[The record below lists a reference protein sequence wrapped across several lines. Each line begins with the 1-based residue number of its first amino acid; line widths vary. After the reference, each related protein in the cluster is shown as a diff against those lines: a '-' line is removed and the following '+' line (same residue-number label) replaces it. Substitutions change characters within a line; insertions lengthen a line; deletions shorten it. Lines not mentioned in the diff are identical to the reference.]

1 MNPVELR
8 GKMKT
13 IRNIYHV
20 VKSMETLAT
29 MKIMKLRGD
38 AEKRKLYAQSLFE
51 LLLEIFPMLL
61 HIEPENALLS
71 HGSHDKRAL
80 LLVIT
85 SDRGFSGNMNALV
98 TSQAKHFLKSHPNSS
113 SIVIGRKAG
122 ALFEKEGLNLTAVI
136 DLRLDT
142 ISFTHAQTITSDLV
156 KSYLKGYF
164 DSVHIAY
171 MSFENILKQHPVI
184 IKLLPI
190 EKRPALEKKSKYI
203 YPIESYEVV
212 PDTVSVFKAI
222 VRKYL
227 DAMLFRVLL
236 EAAASEQAIRMVSMK
251 SASDNAEQVFNQ
263 VKLKYQKMR
272 QEKITREL
280 IELSSF
286 TQASRRQDY
295 P

>member
-1 MNPVELR
+1 VNPVELR

-13 IRNIYHV
+13 VKNIYHV
-20 VKSMETLAT
+20 VRSMETLAT

-38 AEKRKLYAQSLFE
+38 AEKRKLYASSLHGILTE
-51 LLLEIFPMLL
+51 MHPLLSDIS
-61 HIEPENALLS
+61 PENALLYT
-71 HGSHDKRAL
+71 GLVEKKPL

-98 TSQAKHFLKSHPNSS
+98 ISQARHFLQSHPSAS
-113 SIVIGRKAG
+113 SIVIGRKASNQ
-122 ALFEKEGLNLTAVI
+122 LEKDGFPPIATV
-136 DLRLDT
+136 DRRLDNIT
-142 ISFTHAQTITSDLV
+142 FTSAQHITSDLV
-156 KSYLKGYF
+156 KSYLKGFF
-164 DSVHIAY
+164 DSVYISY
-171 MSFENILKQHPVI
+171 MSFENILKQKPVT

-190 EKRPALEKKSKYI
+190 EKSNQIKKSRYQ
-203 YPIESYEVV
+203 YPIESFTIL
-212 PDTVSVFKAI
+212 PDLIKVFKAL

-251 SASDNAEQVFNQ
+251 SASDNAEEVFNQ
-263 VKLKYQKMR
+263 IKQKYQKMR

-286 TQASRRQDY
+286 SQASRKQD
-295 P
+295 

>member
-13 IRNIYHV
+13 VKNIYHV

-38 AEKRKLYAQSLFE
+38 AEKRKLYASSLHNILTE
-51 LLLEIFPMLL
+51 MYPLLSDIP
-61 HIEPENALLS
+61 PENALLYT
-71 HGSHDKRAL
+71 GAGEKKPL
-80 LLVIT
+80 LLIVT
-85 SDRGFSGNMNALV
+85 SDRGFSGNMNVLV
-98 TSQAKHFLKSHPNSS
+98 MNQARHFIQSHLNTN
-113 SIVIGRKAG
+113 SIVIGRKAS
-122 ALFEKEGLNLTAVI
+122 LQLDKEGFQQLATV
-136 DLRLDT
+136 DMRLDT
-142 ISFTHAQTITSDLV
+142 VTFSRAQHITSDLV
-156 KSYLKGYF
+156 KSYLRGYF
-164 DSVHIAY
+164 DSVYISY
-171 MSFENILKQHPVI
+171 MSFENILKQKPVT

-190 EKRPALEKKSKYI
+190 EKRLVPKKSGY
-203 YPIESYEVV
+203 YFPIESFVIL
-212 PDTVSVFKAI
+212 PDLKKVFKAL

-251 SASDNAEQVFNQ
+251 SASDNAEEVFNQ
-263 VKLKYQKMR
+263 IKQKYQKLR

-286 TQASRRQDY
+286 TQASRKQE
-295 P
+295 